1 MRFSERLAVATAA
14 LSFFISTLDTGVVN
28 VALPQLTHVLHV
40 NAALAAWTISAY
52 ALALSLTI
60 LPFGALADR
69 LGVVRISVIGFVLFA
84 LFSIGCALAPSIG
97 WLIVFR
103 ALTGIAAAMLQA
115 TASSFISRYID
126 SAHRGSAFGWVSAVL
141 SLGVVLGPSVGGLIV
156 SFATWRWIF
165 LAAVPFGIVGLASNW
180 LLRDER
186 ELSAADTQAVTERPR
201 GVARIIPFVG
211 AIALGA
217 IFIAVFLGSPFE
229 LTREAHLAAWQVGL
243 VLLTASV
250 GATIAARLTGALV
263 QRGRGVAT
271 MLAGL
276 AVSGAAAC
284 ALLRTPGTHV
294 AVFALLMFVFGL
306 GTGSLQ
312 TPVIALSLAAFPASA
327 QSRAGALQ
335 RFVQNLAISGGAA
348 FCGLLIDRAGIS
360 SVWIFTI
367 VVCVAAI
374 VTIIALNYG
383 ATRAATKV
391 PRRQA
396 SRTR

>member
-1 MRFSERLAVATAA
+1 MRLSERLAVATAA

-69 LGVVRISVIGFVLFA
+69 LGVVRISAIGFVLFA
-84 LFSIGCALAPSIG
+84 LFSIGCTLAPSIG

-103 ALTGIAAAMLQA
+103 ALTGVGAAMLQA
-115 TASSFISRYID
+115 TASSFISRYVD

-141 SLGVVLGPSVGGLIV
+141 SLGVVLGPSVGGLII

-165 LAAVPFGIVGLASNW
+165 LAAVPFGIIGLATNW
-180 LLRDER
+180 VLRDER
-186 ELSAADTQAVTERPR
+186 VLSTEDTQAAKDRPH
-201 GVARIIPFVG
+201 GVARIIPFAG

-217 IFIAVFLGSPFE
+217 IFIAVFVGSPFE

-250 GATIAARLTGALV
+250 GATIAGRSTGALV
-263 QRGRGVAT
+263 QRGHGVVT

-276 AVSGAAAC
+276 AVSGIAAGV
-284 ALLRTPGTHV
+284 LLRTPGTQIGL
-294 AVFALLMFVFGL
+294 FAFLMFVFGL

-348 FCGLLIDRAGIS
+348 LCGLLIDRAGIS
-360 SVWIFTI
+360 SVWIFT
-367 VVCVAAI
+367 VAVCVVAIAAI
-374 VTIIALNYG
+374 AALSYAATRG
-383 ATRAATKV
+383 ATK
-391 PRRQA
+391 A
-396 SRTR
+396 SRRRASQTP

>member
-69 LGVVRISVIGFVLFA
+69 LGVVRISAIGFVLFA